1 MSGWEIFLLT
11 DLGVCV
17 KRFESFSEVS
27 IYTQLSKYTGNQRKE
42 KRKRVCEKR
51 RHEKNGEDGLPVTL
65 ILTHDLSCVSPPL
78 FQLQGKKKKEKKEK
92 QHANLSK

>member
-42 KRKRVCEKR
+42 KRKSVCEKR

-65 ILTHDLSCVSPPL
+65 NLTHDLSCVSPPL
-78 FQLQGKKKKEKKEK
+78 FQLQGKKKKKKEK

>member
-42 KRKRVCEKR
+42 KRKRVCVR
-51 RHEKNGEDGLPVTL
+51 
-65 ILTHDLSCVSPPL
+65 
-78 FQLQGKKKKEKKEK
+78 KEGMRKMERMDF
-92 QHANLSK
+92 LLL